1 MTTSHT
7 ADATET
13 GRFRDNWRRML
24 GFGSLFIAVTGVVML
39 GALLR
44 TSPPTAADPPR
55 PASAPSPAEKQAPR
69 IAAPP
74 VERSPIQAAPIDALA
89 RRASADI
96 DRLAGSGH
104 TWTAQLA
111 MLCDPAGATEFLE
124 RRADDPRLYLLPAIH
139 GESACI
145 RVCWGHYASRDA
157 AKQADDL
164 PAALRAMQNDPLPK
178 AIREILE

>member
-1 MTTSHT
+1 MSKE
-7 ADATET
+7 D
-13 GRFRDNWRRML
+13 RNSIF
-24 GFGSLFIAVTGVVML
+24 VML

-55 PASAPSPAEKQAPR
+55 PASARRANSGVAEPGSSAPSPAGKQAPR

-74 VERSPIQAAPIDALA
+74 VERSPVRAAPIDALA